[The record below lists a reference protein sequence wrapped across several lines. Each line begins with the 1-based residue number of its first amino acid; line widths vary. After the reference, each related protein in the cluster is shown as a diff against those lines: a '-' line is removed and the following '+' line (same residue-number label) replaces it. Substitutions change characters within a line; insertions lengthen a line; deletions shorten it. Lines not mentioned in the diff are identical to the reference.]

1 MQTINAVVGA
11 SCERYGVRPAL
22 RHKENG
28 IWRETTYGEL
38 GRLSDRFA
46 AGLLREGFRPGDHAA
61 LLGPSSPLWV
71 AAYLGIL
78 KMGGVVV
85 PIDKELKEAEL
96 RHILRD
102 SNARVVL
109 SEGQWLELAREM
121 AADLP
126 DLMLAAPL
134 SGTIAGE
141 ADAAP
146 PILVAAPPRTADD
159 TALILY
165 TSGTGGR
172 PKGAMLS
179 HANVV
184 SNIRAAVAH
193 LDLDDSISTLSF
205 LPINHVY
212 EQVCGVLLPLSLGGV
227 VTFCE
232 SIKKL
237 GENLAEVNPSFLT
250 GVPAV
255 YRMILDRIMKKVH
268 KEPIGRM
275 LFSFPPTRPLVQ
287 RKIRRAF
294 GAKTIFVSGGAAL
307 DPAVAQGLISL
318 GLTIYQGYGITE
330 TSPIISAETHGARRL
345 GSVGR
350 PLPGV
355 EVRIDNPND
364 EGVGEIVV
372 RGDNVMQGYYR
383 NPQATTAV
391 LRDGWYRTGDLGKLD
406 DDGFLT
412 IYGRVKNLIVTPNGK
427 NVYPEEVENEL
438 LKSPFIAEVMVY
450 GHRTGS
456 MEEEVHAMIYPD
468 QEALD
473 DYAGRQSGG
482 PTLSNGELEALLKRE
497 VQTACRTLADYK
509 RVRRFT
515 IRGEE
520 FPKTSTRKIKRY
532 EVEATISAL

>member
-1 MQTINAVVGA
+1 MLTINDVIGS
-11 SCERYGVRPAL
+11 SCAQYAAKPAL
-22 RHKENG
+22 RHKEG
-28 IWRETTYGEL
+28 GAWRETTYGEL
-38 GRLSDRFA
+38 WRLSDRFA
-46 AGLLREGFRPGDHAA
+46 AALLRAGLQPGDHAA
-61 LLGPSSPLWV
+61 LLGSSSPLWM

-78 KMGGVVV
+78 KIGGVVV

-102 SNARVVL
+102 SNARIVL
-109 SEGQWLELAREM
+109 SEGRWLELAREM

-126 DLMLAAPL
+126 DLMLAVALPAA
-134 SGTIAGE
+134 IDGE
-141 ADAAP
+141 TDNGGP
-146 PILVAAPPRTADD
+146 PLVAGSPRTAED

-184 SNIRAAVAH
+184 SNIRAAVTH
-193 LDLDDSISTLSF
+193 LNLDDSISTLSF

-237 GENLAEVNPSFLT
+237 GENLAEINPSFLT

-255 YRMILDRIMKKVH
+255 YRMILDRIMKKIRAKPV
-268 KEPIGRM
+268 GR
-275 LFSFPPTRPLVQ
+275 LFFSFPPTRPLVR

-294 GAKTIFVSGGAAL
+294 GSKTIFVSGGAAL
-307 DPAVAQGLISL
+307 DPAVAEGLTRL

-355 EVRIDNPND
+355 EVRIDSPND
-364 EGVGEIVV
+364 EGVGEIIV

-383 NPQATTAV
+383 NPQTTSDV
-391 LRDGWYRTGDLGKLD
+391 LRDGWYRTGDLGKVD

-412 IYGRVKNLIVTPNGK
+412 IYGRVKNLIVTANGK

-438 LKSPFIAEVMVY
+438 LKSAFIAEVMVY
-450 GHRTGS
+450 GHKTGP
-456 MEEEVHAMIYPD
+456 MEEEVYAVIYPD
-468 QEALD
+468 QDALD
-473 DYAGRQSGG
+473 EYAGLQPGACA
-482 PTLSNGELEALLKRE
+482 LSNGELEAVLKRE
-497 VQTACRTLADYK
+497 VRMACRALADYK
-509 RVRRFT
+509 RVRKFT